1 MSGSA
6 ITLRAPHAA
15 PDRYRRGLRTVFTG
29 TLLAL
34 SVMALAIGI
43 LSHAGRLELEPVLSG
58 SMRPTFQPG
67 DLVAAWRV
75 PLASLHT
82 GEIIMFSPPGQ
93 TKREMHR
100 IVTIKHSHGQTL
112 ITTKGDANRVKDP
125 WGRIGLRGKYAYRL
139 AAVIPKV
146 GWVSQIPKNILVPL
160 CLVLAGLVFLISA
173 LRNIFRQKTE
183 DSPIEPSSQQS
194 MTRGYF
200 PQPKSVA
207 PPTAVNNQ
215 EGCNVS

>member
-6 ITLRAPHAA
+6 ADLSVGQVAPYQYG
-15 PDRYRRGLRTVFTG
+15 RVLRTVFSG

-34 SVMALAIGI
+34 SVVVLGIGI
-43 LSHAGRLELEPVLSG
+43 LSHLGRLELEPVLSG

-75 PLASLHT
+75 PLSSLRT
-82 GEIIMFSPPGQ
+82 GDIVMFSPPGQ

-100 IVTIKHSHGQTL
+100 IVTIRRAHGETL

-125 WGRIGLRGKYAYRL
+125 WGRISLRGKYAYKL

-146 GWVSQIPKNILVPL
+146 GWVSQIPRGIIVPV
-160 CLVLAGLVFLISA
+160 CLIGAGLVFLFGAFKRFRKEPVTSEVSIQQSICRGNLDHEVISA
-173 LRNIFRQKTE
+173 
-183 DSPIEPSSQQS
+183 
-194 MTRGYF
+194 
-200 PQPKSVA
+200 SVA
-207 PPTAVNNQ
+207 PPAHST
-215 EGCNVS
+215 EGLTNVF